1 MVLFADAVV
10 CFCCSLRLVLI
21 LFLSLKLLLLLFLC
35 CVSVGNINRKV
46 WPPGVLVSN
55 FIVCCQLQL
64 LLCNV
69 AVCWC
74 FVFLVLAVAGL
85 VEEEQTERQFTDFV
99 EGFESQG
106 SFRECALSFFCW
118 RAGTMTRR

>member
-1 MVLFADAVV
+1 MSVLGKSIEKFGDQV
-10 CFCCSLRLVLI
+10 FC
-21 LFLSLKLLLLLFLC
+21 
-35 CVSVGNINRKV
+35 
-46 WPPGVLVSN
+46 VSN
-55 FIVCCQLQL
+55 FNVCCQLQL